1 MMFDVI
7 ICAITNLFRIYLVYR
22 FVLLFLEP
30 TEVSK
35 KKEFLAYACYYAVNT
50 WLFLEFHIAWIN
62 VLSNLIGI
70 GIVVW
75 LRSKEIK
82 TIVFVTITIY
92 IINMACD
99 VIGTVL
105 FVNYQD
111 GILHSQICAIIA
123 LFFTFICEFI
133 AEKIVIVQKK
143 TENTPKVA
151 LIVIPVCSILMISFL
166 IYSDYCTD
174 KGIVIISI
182 GLLIMN
188 FFMLYLYNQ
197 LLKFVVQ
204 KYEAEVL
211 KQKVEIYSNQLET
224 FLQTDEKVKTLKHD
238 MKHHMNEIKLLA
250 NKYDIKEIQN
260 YIDRMGGF
268 IENPKE
274 IVSSGNIDIDSVL
287 NYMLQKAREEL
298 KIVNADVILPEKIKH
313 AFDINVLLGNLLD
326 NAIEAAKQ
334 TENKFL
340 NVDIALIKGILKIVI
355 ENSYLSTETIREK
368 EGYAYLSTKKVKVG
382 HGIGLKSVR
391 KIVEKYNGTMDIV
404 EQDDVFCV
412 RLILYMSKM
421 ENEI

>member
-1 MMFDVI
+1 MFDVVT
-7 ICAITNLFRIYLVYR
+7 CAITNLFRIYLVYR

-35 KKEFLAYACYYAVNT
+35 KKEFLAYACYYVVNT
-50 WLFLEFHIAWIN
+50 WLFLEFHIAWVN

-105 FVNYQD
+105 FINYQD
-111 GILHSQICAIIA
+111 GILHSQVCAIIA

-133 AEKIVIVQKK
+133 AEKIVTVQKK
-143 TENTPKVA
+143 VENIPKVA
-151 LIVIPVCSILMISFL
+151 LVVIPVCSILVICFL

-174 KGIVIISI
+174 KGIVIVSI

-211 KQKVEIYSNQLET
+211 KQKVEFYSNQLET
-224 FLQTDEKVKTLKHD
+224 ILQTDEKVKTLRHD

-250 NKYDIKEIQN
+250 NKYDVKEIQN
-260 YIDRMGGF
+260 YIDKMNAF

-274 IVSSGNIDIDSVL
+274 IVSSGNIEIDSVL

-298 KIVNADVILPEKIKH
+298 DIVNVEVMLPENIKH
-313 AFDINVLLGNLLD
+313 SFDINVLLGNLLE
-326 NAIEAAKQ
+326 NAIDAAKL
-334 TENKFL
+334 TEKKYL
-340 NVDIALIKGILKIVI
+340 NVDIALKKGVLKVFI
-355 ENSYLSTETIREK
+355 ENSCLSTELIKNK
-368 EGYAYLSTKKVKVG
+368 EGNVYLSTKKAKRG
-382 HGIGLKSVR
+382 HGIGLKSVG
-391 KIVEKYNGTMDIV
+391 KIVENYNGTMDIV

>member
-1 MMFDVI
+1 MFDMI
-7 ICAITNLFRIYLVYR
+7 TCAITNLFRIYLVYR
-22 FVLLFLEP
+22 FALLFLEP

-35 KKEFLAYACYYAVNT
+35 KREFFAYACYYAVNT
-50 WLFLEFHIAWIN
+50 LLFFEFHTAWIN

-75 LRSKEIK
+75 LRSKEVK

-105 FVNYQD
+105 FINYQD
-111 GILHSQICAIIA
+111 GILHSQIYAVIA
-123 LFFTFICEFI
+123 LLLTFICEFI
-133 AEKIVIVQKK
+133 AEKIVTAQKK
-143 TENTPKVA
+143 IENTPKVA
-151 LIVIPVCSILMISFL
+151 LIVIPVCSILMIVFL

-174 KGIVIISI
+174 KGIVLVSV

-197 LLKFVVQ
+197 LLIFVVQ

-224 FLQTDEKVKTLKHD
+224 ILQTDEKVKTLRHD

-260 YIDRMGGF
+260 YIDRMQAF
-268 IENPKE
+268 IENTKE
-274 IVSSGNIDIDSVL
+274 IVSSGNMEIDSVL
-287 NYMLQKAREEL
+287 NYMLQKARDEL
-298 KIVNADVILPEKIKH
+298 KNVNINVMLPENIKH
-313 AFDINVLLGNLLD
+313 SFDINILLGNLLE
-326 NAIEAAKQ
+326 NAIEAAKL
-334 TENKFL
+334 TKEKYL
-340 NVDIALIKGILKIVI
+340 NVDISLKKGVLKISI
-355 ENSYLSTETIREK
+355 ENSYLTAEVIKKK
-368 EGYAYLSTKKVKVG
+368 EGDVYLSTKKSKSG

-404 EQDDVFCV
+404 EHDGIFCV
-412 RLILYMSKM
+412 RLIIYMSKV